1 MMASRDLYTVTATQG
16 ETTMNECP
24 YCGSELNGAVRR
36 EPKRS
41 GQPAGQKSTTAELVS
56 CPECDEVIDGFT
68 AH

>member
-1 MMASRDLYTVTATQG
+1 
-16 ETTMNECP
+16 MNECP